1 MENET
6 VFYFTDNIVTYF
18 VMQNGSSSSP
28 ELHRLVRAAKL
39 LELQLGC
46 CIEVVHVPGR
56 LMIVQGT
63 DGLSRGMWIAPERL
77 LRSSLDESMLTLEA
91 VPFSPAFGEWLLK
104 LVGYRPWKVYQHH
117 TGISKW
123 HWDTIFQQL
132 SIWTPSPELGR
143 QSLGHFMDCW
153 VERAQETSIIFVI
166 PHILQRDW
174 GNLSKYILDIG
185 TFYPT
190 ELPLEC
196 HFKSLIP
203 FCVLHVPCFVR
214 SLAPHRMEPTTPTS
228 RYERWH
234 QRQADYVRGLQ

>member
-28 ELHRLVRAAKL
+28 ELHKLVRAAKL

-46 CIEVVHVPGR
+46 RIEVVHIPGR

-63 DGLSRGMWIAPERL
+63 DGLSQGMWIAPERL

-117 TGISKW
+117 TGVSKW
-123 HWDTIFQQL
+123 HWDTIFRQL
-132 SIWTPSPELGR
+132 SLCWTPSPELGR
-143 QSLGHFMDCW
+143 QALG
-153 VERAQETSIIFVI
+153 
-166 PHILQRDW
+166 
-174 GNLSKYILDIG
+174 
-185 TFYPT
+185 
-190 ELPLEC
+190 
-196 HFKSLIP
+196 
-203 FCVLHVPCFVR
+203 
-214 SLAPHRMEPTTPTS
+214 
-228 RYERWH
+228 
-234 QRQADYVRGLQ
+234 